1 VIDVVIRAIRRR
13 LGDRASM
20 IATVRGEGYRLRLV
34 DVPGA

>member
-13 LGDRASM
+13 LASM